1 MLPPPRNTRLLT
13 AAASLWLACL
23 QLLQFLQRAVVRRL
37 RALPLLGYKV
47 VHLADYTALVRQM
60 AETWRSLSLEVP
72 EQARRSELP
81 ALLPEKR
88 LQLSLRLSVRYPTR
102 RTLRRWPPRRH
113 WRRPGLAGQSS
124 QAEDLT
130 RPRRP

>member
-23 QLLQFLQRAVVRRL
+23 QLLQFLQRAVVRQL

-47 VHLADYTALVRQM
+47 VRLAEYTALVRQM
-60 AETWRSLSLEVP
+60 GETWRSLSLEVP
-72 EQARRSELP
+72 EQARPSELP
-81 ALLPEKR
+81 ELRPERR
-88 LQLSLRLSVRYPTR
+88 LRLSWRLSVRYPTR

-124 QAEDLT
+124 QAVDPTL
-130 RPRRP
+130 PHQS